1 MYFKNSKKMRTV
13 VLSLIVILIVV
24 ACSTQK
30 ATIKTNKPA
39 NEKAENDSIEY
50 AMKTF
55 DGKFD
60 SWYEM
65 QKSQATDR
73 LQEYYEFW
81 NQKYVSAWNA
91 KAASG
96 QYGSFFEPIN
106 GYEPNID
113 YGFELNHRLF
123 YYFQYVEH
131 VLNIKIM
138 DGSPHVVLH

>member
-1 MYFKNSKKMRTV
+1 MKKV
-13 VLSLIVILIVV
+13 IPVLIAILFVV

-30 ATIKTNKPA
+30 AAKKTKRASNVQI
-39 NEKAENDSIEY
+39 ENDSTEY
-50 AMKTF
+50 AMETF

-65 QKSQATDR
+65 QKSKATDR
-73 LQEYYEFW
+73 SQEYYEQW
-81 NQKYVSAWNA
+81 NQKYVAAWNA

-96 QYGSFFEPIN
+96 QYGSFFEPIS

-123 YYFQYVEH
+123 YYFQYVEN
-131 VLNIKIM
+131 VLKIKIM
-138 DGSPHVVLH
+138 DGGPHVLLH